1 MSSHPLSDDQIRAL
15 LRDSSR
21 HPPSARLLGM
31 ELIDF
36 SSAERWAEFAFTPP
50 PSSANPAGNV
60 QGGFICAMLDDAM
73 ALSSSIAQGFR
84 VVVPT
89 LQMSITYIAPA
100 PLSRLIARGETLR
113 IGKNTTQMQG
123 SLRTPDGTVLAVAT
137 ASAVIRPFPKGSRQ

>member
-1 MSSHPLSDDQIRAL
+1 MSAHPLSDDQIRAL
-15 LRDSSR
+15 LRDTSR

-36 SSAERWAEFAFTPP
+36 SSAERWAEFAFSPP

-73 ALSSSIAQGFR
+73 ALASSIAQGFR

-100 PLSRLIARGETLR
+100 PISRLIARGEALR

-137 ASAVIRPFPKGSRQ
+137 ASAVIRPFPKKKSE